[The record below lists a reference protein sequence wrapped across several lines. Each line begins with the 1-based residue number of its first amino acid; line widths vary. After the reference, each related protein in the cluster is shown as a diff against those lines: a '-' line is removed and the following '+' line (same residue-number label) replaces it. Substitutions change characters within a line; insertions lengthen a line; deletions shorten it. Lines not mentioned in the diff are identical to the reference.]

1 MKINDTLFFKNNL
14 PYFTPPPPLF
24 LWEKSEPPLF
34 SKILK
39 TQIPLLFIKGERVC
53 NYEYYEYRYQKLS
66 LLYPG
71 VFMAERISQNSGELL
86 TTGLWILGLP

>member
-1 MKINDTLFFKNNL
+1 MVLSFLKITSPIL
-14 PYFTPPPPLF
+14 PPPP
-24 LWEKSEPPLF
+24 PPLF

-39 TQIPLLFIKGERVC
+39 TQIPLLFIKRERVY
-53 NYEYYEYRYQKLS
+53 NYEYYEYRYQKLG

-71 VFMAERISQNSGELL
+71 VFMAERISQDFGELL